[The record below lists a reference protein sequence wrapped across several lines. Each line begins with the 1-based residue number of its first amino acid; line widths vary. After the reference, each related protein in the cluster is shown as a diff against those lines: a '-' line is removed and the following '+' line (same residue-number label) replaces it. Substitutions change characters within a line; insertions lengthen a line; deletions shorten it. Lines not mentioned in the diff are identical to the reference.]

1 MEEALL
7 KEMVSERDKKIAQLR
22 VAVDEHNAKLFAK
35 QRELEKVQ
43 DESSEAKLQYRR
55 AIASLVKK
63 RDEGLHKI
71 QKVEKEVR
79 NQNGSLHVYADI
91 LKEAAPES
99 VDSSYVVRMQAQL
112 CKAMHSMGILEHQLA
127 IVNSISSE
135 VVKSQK
141 EAITSVVDEKSAM
154 ELEVMNELMA
164 IDDARREIE
173 GECKAKLEKEQLKL
187 VKLRAELGMNEERSD
202 AGSDSENDDERSS
215 SEEEDEY
222 VLEMREGLGELKEA
236 IAEMEDETAKQLDTI
251 ESLKAQLAKL
261 QMSVDDDADTAQQEN
276 GHAESPTGEQ
286 DLPSAEQV
294 KEDTSPKSENGE
306 SPTVDESDDDEGEPN
321 CDESD
326 TAQQA
331 ID

>member
-22 VAVDEHNAKLFAK
+22 AAVDEHNAKLFAK
-35 QRELEKVQ
+35 QRQLEQVQ
-43 DESSEAKLQYRR
+43 DESSESKLQYRR
-55 AIASLVKK
+55 TIASLVKK

-71 QKVEKEVR
+71 QKIEKEVR

-99 VDSSYVVRMQAQL
+99 VDSSYVVRMQSQL

-127 IVNSISSE
+127 IVNTISSE

-164 IDDARREIE
+164 IDDAKREIE
-173 GECKAKLEKEQLKL
+173 DEWKAKLEKEQLK
-187 VKLRAELGMNEERSD
+187 VVQLRAELGMDKEKAD
-202 AGSDSENDDERSS
+202 SDSESDDESS

-222 VLEMREGLGELKEA
+222 ELEMREGLAELKEA
-236 IAEMEDETAKQLDTI
+236 VAEMEDETAKQLDTI

-261 QMSVDDDADTAQQEN
+261 QMSGDNDAAQR
-276 GHAESPTGEQ
+276 GKWTRRVRVFDGRTRYT
-286 DLPSAEQV
+286 
-294 KEDTSPKSENGE
+294 TS
-306 SPTVDESDDDEGEPN
+306 
-321 CDESD
+321 
-326 TAQQA
+326 
-331 ID
+331 